1 MRLNQIVVNRTSQ
14 FNVLMPLLV
23 VLLVVVL
30 TLLYALSQSKSGW
43 AIAGVKLKERNREI
57 GSREDLFV
65 RGRWN
70 GRRQLVGL
78 PTSCTNWPAG

>member
-1 MRLNQIVVNRTSQ
+1 LNQIVVNRTSQ

-57 GSREDLFV
+57 GRAADELHELASRV
-65 RGRWN
+65 RGLAAV
-70 GRRQLVGL
+70 GRRDVQEGDL
-78 PTSCTNWPAG
+78 SS